1 MDKLDLVTVEM
12 LFQLG
17 TGSKNLVEFLLALAW
32 YTKHVHQNPMKVHAK
47 EDPKILLAKQL
58 INVEH
63 VTHLPLMEGNV
74 SLLINTLM

>member
-1 MDKLDLVTVEM
+1 MDKLDLVTGEM

-17 TGSKNLVEFLLALAW
+17 TGSNKLVEFLLTLAW
-32 YTKHVHQNPMKVHAK
+32 YTKHVHQNQMKDHAK

-58 INVEH
+58 INAEH

-74 SLLINTLM
+74 SQLINILM